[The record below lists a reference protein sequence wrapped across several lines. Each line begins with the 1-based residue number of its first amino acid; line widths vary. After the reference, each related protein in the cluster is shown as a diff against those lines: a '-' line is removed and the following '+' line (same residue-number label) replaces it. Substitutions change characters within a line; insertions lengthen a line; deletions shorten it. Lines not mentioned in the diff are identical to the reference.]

1 MTRQTIQHVKFVII
15 LAEHANCNEF
25 NLFNKIEHLSIE
37 SDEHSISIFEISLLL
52 TFVNK
57 FIKFWEGK
65 NVKVFIIEQ
74 SDDNRKFNRGQ
85 LLNLGFLLA
94 EKENF
99 DNYIFHDVDLIPSE
113 ELLPYYFYNL
123 ESPISLIGGQF

>member
-1 MTRQTIQHVKFVII
+1 MQ
-15 LAEHANCNEF
+15 N
-25 NLFNKIEHLSIE
+25 
-37 SDEHSISIFEISLLL
+37 
-52 TFVNK
+52 
-57 FIKFWEGK
+57 K

-113 ELLPYYFYNL
+113 DLLPYYFYKSDYPL
-123 ESPISLIGGQF
+123 HLAHKLG